1 MNLAC
6 PRVVR
11 ADYGTENSV
20 TAKIHIALRMEHE
33 DGRRCFFYG
42 PSTANIVSLLPQ
54 FTMVLSLLCNHS
66 ELSHGGLS
74 GEDFD
79 VIGGLSYAM

>member
-1 MNLAC
+1 MMYNLAC

-33 DGRRCFFYG
+33 DGRCFFYD
-42 PSTANIVSLLPQ
+42 PSTANIVGLLP
-54 FTMVLSLLCNHS
+54 
-66 ELSHGGLS
+66 
-74 GEDFD
+74 
-79 VIGGLSYAM
+79 